1 MAKRTQF
8 SFEEKIKVK
17 RRGVHAKSGLLK
29 IKEVKIIINHIID
42 KEDNEKFNIS
52 IVILF

>member
-17 RRGVHAKSGLLK
+17 RRGVHAKSGSSK
-29 IKEVKIIINHIID
+29 NKGSKNYN
-42 KEDNEKFNIS
+42 KPYNRQGR
-52 IVILF
+52 